1 MPPPTLLPSK
11 ATDANEPGS
20 SLYTRRTCESTNLS
34 FVGSWP
40 SESNATMVDRP
51 SNRRPL
57 RQLLSVVGRRIEAV
71 VDRTVARA
79 GLDFEG
85 IARRLLMKLRAPHS
99 RCRAWPEFA
108 GTPVV
113 ELAIELGSGRCTG
126 CNQKYMGVLGGSN
139 NHEVKELLL
148 RLVPSVE
155 YANC

>member
-1 MPPPTLLPSK
+1 MPPPTLPPSK
-11 ATDANEPGS
+11 AIDANEPGY
-20 SLYTRRTCESTNLS
+20 SLYTRRTFESTNLS

-40 SESNATMVDRP
+40 SESNATMVDLSGP
-51 SNRRPL
+51 RRPL
-57 RQLLSVVGRRIEAV
+57 RQLLSDVGRRIEAA
-71 VDRTVARA
+71 VDRTAARA

-113 ELAIELGSGRCTG
+113 ELTIELGSGRCTG
-126 CNQKYMGVLGGSN
+126 CNQRYMGALGGSIN
-139 NHEVKELLL
+139 QEVKELLF

-155 YANC
+155 